1 MATGQQAFQGRTSA
15 VIFDAILHKSPPSA
29 VRLNPGV
36 PEALERIINKALEK
50 DPELRYQ
57 TAAEIRSDLK
67 RLRRDSS
74 GRFHAERAGGGAVAA
89 PARRTRP
96 PRSRL
101 GLATQLALLIV
112 TLGGLAFVLLNVNWR
127 PAALTERDAILLT
140 DFANTTGEAVFD
152 QTLRQAL
159 AIHLEQ
165 SPYFNV
171 VPQDR
176 IAETLRFMSRR
187 SDEPVTEALGRE
199 ICQRQGVKALLAGA
213 IAPIGSEYVITL
225 RALRCDSGETLASEQ
240 VQAAKREDVLDA
252 LGKASSDIRR
262 ELGESLASVTHYAVP
277 VQDATTGSLDA
288 LKAFSEGDARRRQSE
303 LEAERFY
310 RRAIELDPAFA
321 LALARLS
328 TIYSNILDDT
338 QALDYAKRAFDL
350 RTRVSERERFY
361 ITARYFSETGAVKDR
376 EDTLRLWTAT
386 YPRMAAPRN
395 NLAVMFVQLGRFD
408 EAVLPALDAIGIE
421 PSSPFGYANLA
432 HAYAGSGKLAEAESI
447 ARQQVERFPAIPDG
461 HANSFGLAFT
471 QGDEA
476 AMVDA
481 LKKGREKSVPAVMT
495 ELEGRLAGATGRLRE
510 MEVLTRRAASDAEQ
524 FGFRPLATFVRG
536 GAALSHAG
544 FGNIDGARAWLESAK
559 DNHETIALRVRA
571 QVSAWIGDTREME
584 ALLGSLTGGAAHSL
598 SLQDFDRPLLLA
610 ALELRR
616 NQPARALEVLDTM
629 SPYQKMLELA
639 LLRGDVLARLSRF
652 PEAADQFQ
660 RVLAARAAVEPSM
673 LPTLASIGRARALA
687 KAGDR
692 AAALAA
698 YEWFLQRVAGAD
710 ANLPLVTAA
719 RAEYA
724 ALSRPP
730 STP

>member
-1 MATGQQAFQGRTSA
+1 M
-15 VIFDAILHKSPPSA
+15 
-29 VRLNPGV
+29 
-36 PEALERIINKALEK
+36 
-50 DPELRYQ
+50 
-57 TAAEIRSDLK
+57 
-67 RLRRDSS
+67 
-74 GRFHAERAGGGAVAA
+74 
-89 PARRTRP
+89 RRTRP

-176 IAETLRFMSRR
+176 IAETLGFMSRR

-225 RALRCDSGETLASEQ
+225 RALGCDSGETLASEQ

-252 LGKASSDIRR
+252 IGKASSDIRR

-328 TIYSNILDDT
+328 TIYSNIHDDT

-361 ITARYFSETGAVKDR
+361 ITARYFTETGAVKDR
-376 EDTLRLWTAT
+376 EDALRLWTAT

-395 NLAVMFVQLGRFD
+395 NLAVMFLQLGRFD
-408 EAVLPALDAIGIE
+408 EAVLPALDVIAIE

-432 HAYAGSGKLAEAESI
+432 RAYAGIGKLAEAEST

-461 HANSFGLAFT
+461 HGNSFGLAFT
-471 QGDEA
+471 QGDAA

-510 MEVLTRRAASDAEQ
+510 MDVLTRRAASDAEQ
-524 FGFRPLATFVRG
+524 FGFRPVATFVRG

-544 FGNIDGARAWLESAK
+544 FGNIDAARAWLESAK

-584 ALLGSLTGGAAHSL
+584 TLLGSLTGGAAHSL

-629 SPYQKMLELA
+629 APLSE
-639 LLRGDVLARLSRF
+639 DARSG
-652 PEAADQFQ
+652 A
-660 RVLAARAAVEPSM
+660 AARRRAGAAVAVP
-673 LPTLASIGRARALA
+673 
-687 KAGDR
+687 
-692 AAALAA
+692 
-698 YEWFLQRVAGAD
+698 
-710 ANLPLVTAA
+710 
-719 RAEYA
+719 
-724 ALSRPP
+724 
-730 STP
+730 